1 MLRVRTYLASSPIE
15 GIGLFA
21 AEPIPRGTLVWK
33 LDERFDRSY
42 DLRDIAA
49 DDGLLRDMLARYGY
63 RTSEAPIVVLCG
75 DDARFMN
82 HSPTANTDEI
92 GEMTIATVDIAAGEE
107 ITCDYAKFDCGFAE
121 RDFILKAAGSGV
133 RAAA

>member
-1 MLRVRTYLASSPIE
+1 MLRVRTYLTASPIE

-21 AEPIPRGTLVWK
+21 VEPIPRGTLVWK

-49 DDGLLRDMLARYGY
+49 DDRLLRDMLARYGY
-63 RTSEAPIVVLCG
+63 RTSEVPVVTLCG

-92 GEMTIATVDIAAGEE
+92 GEMTIATADIAAGEE
-107 ITCDYAKFDCGFAE
+107 ITCDYAKFDYGFAE
-121 RDFILKAAGSGV
+121 RDFIL
-133 RAAA
+133 RAAATAARKAA